1 VTRPGASV
9 TLTIR
14 DLRRR
19 TTYYYAIAARDNV
32 TAQRGPRS
40 KTIYARTR

>member
-1 VTRPGASV
+1 MRPGAPV
-9 TLTIR
+9 TLRIN

-19 TTYYYAIAARDNV
+19 TIYYYAVAARDNV

-40 KTIYARTR
+40 KTVHARTR